1 MTNTERELTNC
12 NIEKNYLE
20 QKLKEKENEIK
31 YLQKQCNESQQR
43 EKEEKMNNN
52 VLQNKLK

>member
-43 EKEEKMNNN
+43 EKEEKVNNN
-52 VLQNKLK
+52 VL